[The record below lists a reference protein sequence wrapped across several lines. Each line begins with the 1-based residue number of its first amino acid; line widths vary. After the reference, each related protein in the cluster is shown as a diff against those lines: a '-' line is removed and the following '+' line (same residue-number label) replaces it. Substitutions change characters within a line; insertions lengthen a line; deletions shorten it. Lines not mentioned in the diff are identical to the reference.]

1 METLIS
7 NIIQSI
13 NILNTEINKYE
24 SENKQ
29 IKWYK
34 ALNYQVLMN
43 RIQNINEESEYDS
56 ILCQDPEFINFINN
70 NSNMII
76 NNIIDENENN
86 EYIQEL
92 FINEL
97 MKDENEDEFDKIKI
111 DAINNTD
118 FDIADLY
125 SSSSTFKTFIDNH
138 YLQEFN
144 NMIEMRNNI
153 WMNYDKI
160 LKKEEDE
167 IYEMRKKIIDVI
179 SVKYSNISRNRKFNK
194 IQHIVFDN
202 KYDEDIKISDKLFQ
216 DYDII
221 FKYDKFQLTKILN
234 KLDKCCHNDYK
245 SVKKLLRKIQENE
258 ITF

>member
-7 NIIQSI
+7 NIIQSV

-76 NNIIDENENN
+76 NNIIDENEDN
-86 EYIQEL
+86 EYIHEL
-92 FINEL
+92 ILNEL
-97 MKDENEDEFDKIKI
+97 MKTENEDEFDKIKI
-111 DAINNTD
+111 DTINNTE
-118 FDIADLY
+118 FDIVDLY

-138 YLQEFN
+138 HLQEFN
-144 NMIEMRNNI
+144 DMIEMRNNI
-153 WMNYDKI
+153 WMNYNETI
-160 LKKEEDE
+160 RKEEDE
-167 IYEMRKKIIDVI
+167 IYEMRRKIVAVI
-179 SVKYSNISRNRKFNK
+179 STIYLRIPRNDKFDK
-194 IQHIVFDN
+194 IKNIVFGDE
-202 KYDEDIKISDKLFQ
+202 YDINTEYPLYLFQ
-216 DYDII
+216 NYNMFD
-221 FKYDKFQLTKILN
+221 YDKFQLIEVLD
-234 KLDKCCHNDYK
+234 KLDNCCHQGYK
-245 SVKKLLRKIQENE
+245 SVKKLLRKIQKNE